1 MLFNS
6 YCCFAAVMH
15 AIDVLQIQE
24 DEEGLSLTGNG
35 RSSGDES
42 GWKQVYI

>member
-1 MLFNS
+1 M
-6 YCCFAAVMH
+6 
-15 AIDVLQIQE
+15 QE

-42 GWKQVYI
+42 GWKQVYIITFYSIFFALL